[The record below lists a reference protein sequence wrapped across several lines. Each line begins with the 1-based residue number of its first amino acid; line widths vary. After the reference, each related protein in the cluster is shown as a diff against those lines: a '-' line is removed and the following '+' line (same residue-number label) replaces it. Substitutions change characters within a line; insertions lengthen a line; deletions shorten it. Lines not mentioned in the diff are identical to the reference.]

1 MQAFL
6 DISKKT
12 QAQKTSNLKQNPQ
25 KKTKKMAT
33 PVELSWRFGEGKFHF
48 GGGKLGVPLQMPFLS
63 SSIFHNE
70 KLSAFFIN

>member
-1 MQAFL
+1 
-6 DISKKT
+6 
-12 QAQKTSNLKQNPQ
+12 
-25 KKTKKMAT
+25 MAT

-70 KLSAFFIN
+70 KLSAFFHKLATHFKFLKIFKKNSGKNLNKI